1 MQDIFGRSE
10 FIGQALLA
18 LTELTHDGEPMGFD
32 LTLQIAR
39 SRHIKVRGGISES
52 DNLNCLDPQMS
63 CEPRA
68 SRVCTTPHPTRN
80 PNRRTCT
87 PPYMA
92 RRYAFEVGVEGR
104 DERWTL
110 NYP

>member
-39 SRHIKVRGGISES
+39 SRHIKARGGKGGNASIGIEVMYNPLES
-52 DNLNCLDPQMS
+52 G
-63 CEPRA
+63 A
-68 SRVCTTPHPTRN
+68 
-80 PNRRTCT
+80 
-87 PPYMA
+87 
-92 RRYAFEVGVEGR
+92 
-104 DERWTL
+104 
-110 NYP
+110 